1 MTTFNIGIDTG
12 GTYTDAVIVDT
23 HSHEV
28 IASAKSLTTRGKLE
42 IGVSN
47 ALGAIMQASEKR
59 VEPHQIG
66 LVSLSTTLATNA
78 LVEGMGSSVAAI
90 LIGFSDDMV
99 KRSKLAEAIPSASI
113 IRIAGGHEYDG
124 NESCALDEVDL
135 EQKVKAI
142 LGSVD
147 AFAVAANYSIRNPAH
162 EHRAK
167 HIVHQLSGRPVTAS
181 TELSDGLN
189 GPLRALTATFN
200 VRIVSL
206 IIDLVRSVR
215 VSMHEHNID
224 APLMIVK
231 GDGSIANADSV
242 IDKPIET
249 ILSGP
254 AASVIGAN
262 FISSLNDFIISDV
275 GGTTTDVAIVRNG
288 WPSLNEKGAMAGGYR
303 TLVRAIDMQTIGLG
317 GDSEVDINYKGVISL
332 KPNRVVPVSLICDR
346 FPKLL
351 DTLRSS
357 LGVGMG
363 LARAIRFI
371 FLAEGFDKDNL
382 PGGLS
387 EADVKFIQEISTEP
401 QSFDRIVV
409 RAADRARA
417 ERLLGRGIVQVSS
430 LTPSDAAHV
439 LGLQSQWS
447 SEGARLACLML
458 GRSYG
463 LISWDEGKILDQ
475 TQQFARR
482 IFDAMVGKSVSLIIN
497 QLSGYTFP
505 IDDPLVNA
513 VAHGDNHMNDLSISL
528 KPTIPIVAVGGP
540 APIFYPQVG
549 ERLNVDS
556 VIPHHAEVTNAIGA
570 AIGRIKIRTVIEIT
584 SSESGGY
591 HLHHDS
597 KPLFI
602 VDSGEALKQA
612 RQLASSYV
620 EQKAM
625 SMGGSGSSAEINVQ
639 VERVDLPN
647 MDADRSLIA
656 ATVIAECLSSPSI

>member
-12 GTYTDAVIVDT
+12 GTYTDAVIVDS
-23 HSHEV
+23 HSHQV
-28 IASAKSLTTRGKLE
+28 IATAKSLTTRGKLE

-47 ALGAIMQASEKR
+47 ALGAVMQASAKQLSAEK
-59 VEPHQIG
+59 IG

-78 LVEGMGSSVAAI
+78 LVEGMGSSVAAV

-99 KRSKLAEAIPSASI
+99 LRSKLGEAIPSAKI
-113 IRIAGGHEYDG
+113 IRVKGGHNYDG
-124 NESCALDEVDL
+124 SETCPLDEADL
-135 EQKVKAI
+135 EQKI
-142 LGSVD
+142 GELHGSVD
-147 AFAVAANYSIRNPAH
+147 AYSVAANYSIRNHQH
-162 EHRAK
+162 EQRAK
-167 HIVHQLSGRPVTAS
+167 RIVHRLSGRPVTAS

-206 IIDLVRSVR
+206 IIDLVQSVR
-215 VSMHEHNID
+215 VSMQQFNID

-231 GDGSIANADSV
+231 GDGSIADADSV

-262 FISSLNDFIISDV
+262 FISNLNDFIISDV

-288 WPSLNEKGAMAGGYR
+288 WPSINENGAMAGGYR

-317 GDSEVDINYKGVISL
+317 GDSEVDINYKGHVNL

-346 FPKLL
+346 FPKLI

-357 LGVGMG
+357 LGAGMG

-371 FLAEGFDKDNL
+371 FLPEGFDKDNL
-382 PGGLS
+382 PKGLS
-387 EADVKFIQEISTEP
+387 EADLEFIQNISTEP
-401 QSFDRIVV
+401 QPFDSIVV
-409 RAADRARA
+409 RASDRARA
-417 ERLLGRGIVQVSS
+417 ERLLVRGIVQVSS

-439 LGLQSQWS
+439 LGIQSQWS

-463 LISWDEGKILDQ
+463 LISWDEDKIEED
-475 TQQFARR
+475 TQKFAQR
-482 IFDAMVGKSVSLIIN
+482 IFDVMVGKSASLIIN
-497 QLSGYTFP
+497 QLTGYTFP
-505 IDDPLVNA
+505 LDDPLVNA
-513 VAHGDNHMNDLSISL
+513 VTHGDFQLNNLSISL
-528 KPTIPIVAVGGP
+528 KPTIPVVAVGGP

-549 ERLNVDS
+549 ERLNVQS

-602 VDSGEALKQA
+602 VDSGEALEQA
-612 RQLASSYV
+612 RQLASAYV
-620 EQKAM
+620 EQKAI
-625 SMGGSGSSAEINVQ
+625 SMGGGSAEINIQ
-639 VERVDLPN
+639 VERVDLPD
-647 MDADRSLIA
+647 MDKDRSLIA
-656 ATVIAECLSSPSI
+656 ATITAECLSSPMI